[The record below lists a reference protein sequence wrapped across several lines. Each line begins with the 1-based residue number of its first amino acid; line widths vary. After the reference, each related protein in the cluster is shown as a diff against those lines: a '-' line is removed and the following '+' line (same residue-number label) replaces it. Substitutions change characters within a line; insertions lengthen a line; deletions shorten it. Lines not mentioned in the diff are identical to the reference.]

1 MFVHAEND
9 GTMPW
14 SQTEALCRSTVAA
27 ATEPSTDDD
36 AWGELTPKYEVVD
49 LGEAGTQHIWQIGA
63 ARIVK
68 LVAKHGGKQSPSRH
82 KEIQERGALV
92 ARFGSSRSLL
102 QIVDVPGDPCGLPD
116 TLRRRLPHCL
126 LAPFV
131 MLQTVLSPQYLLV
144 KTKNPGA
151 HQGH

>member
-14 SQTEALCRSTVAA
+14 NQTEALCRSTVAA

-36 AWGELTPKYEVVD
+36 AWSELTPKYEVVD

-68 LVAKHGGKQSPSRH
+68 LIAKHGGKQSPSRY

-102 QIVDVPGDPCGLPD
+102 
-116 TLRRRLPHCL
+116 
-126 LAPFV
+126 
-131 MLQTVLSPQYLLV
+131 
-144 KTKNPGA
+144 
-151 HQGH
+151 